1 MEAQEARQSSKKL
14 CAALGDG
21 RILSGSWVG
30 LQGGGS
36 KGLL

>member
-1 MEAQEARQSSKKL
+1 MEPQEARGSKKL
-14 CAALGDG
+14 CGALGDG